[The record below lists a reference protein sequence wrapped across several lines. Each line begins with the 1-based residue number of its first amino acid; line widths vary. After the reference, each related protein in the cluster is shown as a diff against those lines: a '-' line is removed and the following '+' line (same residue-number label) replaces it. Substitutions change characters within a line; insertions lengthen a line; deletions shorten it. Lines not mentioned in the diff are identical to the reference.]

1 MNKIQLTKTIAASDL
16 NSEASGRRKNLK
28 HQKFYAIFVEKELI
42 NEKKGFKGL
51 EVMHETL
58 AAFSAFVEEAIEQ
71 QCGVFFSERKQ
82 RWVFWKS
89 RPWILGAGLHDSG
102 VRLTTISNR
111 DADYQTLVTMMGAD
125 YGNS

>member
-1 MNKIQLTKTIAASDL
+1 MNTKQLSKPLSTSYL
-16 NSEASGRRKNLK
+16 NKEDSGRRKNLK

-58 AAFSAFVEEAIEQ
+58 TAFSAFVEEAIEQ

-111 DADYQTLVTMMGAD
+111 NADYQTLVKMMGAD
-125 YGNS
+125 YGSS

>member
-1 MNKIQLTKTIAASDL
+1 MNNQQLSKPLATSYL
-16 NSEASGRRKNLK
+16 NKEESGSRKNLK

-51 EVMHETL
+51 EVMNETL
-58 AAFSAFVEEAIEQ
+58 TAFSAFVEEAIEQ

-89 RPWILGAGLHDSG
+89 RPWILGAGLHDNG
-102 VRLTTISNR
+102 VRITTISNR
-111 DADYQTLVTMMGAD
+111 NADYQTLVRMMGAD
-125 YGNS
+125 YGSS

>member
-1 MNKIQLTKTIAASDL
+1 MKSIQLTKTITASDL
-16 NSEASGRRKNLK
+16 NSEASGRRKNQK

-71 QCGVFFSERKQ
+71 RCGVFFSERKQ

-89 RPWILGAGLHDSG
+89 RPWILGAGLHDNG
-102 VRLTTISNR
+102 VRITTISNR
-111 DADYQTLVTMMGAD
+111 NADYQTLVRMMGAD
-125 YGNS
+125 YGSS

>member
-1 MNKIQLTKTIAASDL
+1 MNNQQLSKPLATSYL
-16 NSEASGRRKNLK
+16 NKEDSGRRKNQK
-28 HQKFYAIFVEKELI
+28 HQKFYAIFVDKELI

-71 QCGVFFSERKQ
+71 QCRVFFSERKQ

-111 DADYQTLVTMMGAD
+111 NADYQTLVKMMGAD
-125 YGNS
+125 YGSS

>member
-1 MNKIQLTKTIAASDL
+1 MNKIQLSKTITASDL

-28 HQKFYAIFVEKELI
+28 HKKFYAIFVEKELLD
-42 NEKKGFKGL
+42 EKRGFKGL
-51 EVMHETL
+51 EVMNETL
-58 AAFSAFVEEAIEQ
+58 TAFSAFVEEAIEQ

-111 DADYQTLVTMMGAD
+111 DADYQTLVKMMGAD
-125 YGNS
+125 YGSS

>member
-1 MNKIQLTKTIAASDL
+1 MNKIQLTKPLSTSYL
-16 NSEASGRRKNLK
+16 NKEDSGRRKNLK
-28 HQKFYAIFVEKELI
+28 HKKFYAIFVEKELLD
-42 NEKKGFKGL
+42 EKRGFKEL

-111 DADYQTLVTMMGAD
+111 DADYQTLVRMMCAD
-125 YGNS
+125 YGSS

>member
-1 MNKIQLTKTIAASDL
+1 MKPIQLTKTITASDL
-16 NSEASGRRKNLK
+16 NSEASWRRKNQK
-28 HQKFYAIFVEKELI
+28 HKKFYAIFVEKELI

-82 RWVFWKS
+82 RWVIWKS

-111 DADYQTLVTMMGAD
+111 DADYQTLVKMTGAD
-125 YGNS
+125 YGSS

>member
-1 MNKIQLTKTIAASDL
+1 MKPIQLTKTITASDL
-16 NSEASGRRKNLK
+16 NSEASWRRKNQK
-28 HQKFYAIFVEKELI
+28 HKKFYAIFVEKELI

-82 RWVFWKS
+82 RWVIWKS

-111 DADYQTLVTMMGAD
+111 NADYQTLVKMMGAD
-125 YGNS
+125 YGSS